1 MSARTDRINE
11 LARKAKVEELT
22 EEDKLE
28 QKALREEYIRNFRA
42 SMRGILNNTT
52 IVSPV
57 SEWVAKAIT
66 SYSLPLKCLYFP
78 SLISSIQLVY
88 HIFIKKAMLP

>member
-1 MSARTDRINE
+1 MEQSKLDRINE

-22 EEDKLE
+22 DEEKLE

-52 IVSPV
+52 IVSPDG
-57 SEWVAKAIT
+57 SKEKLADRAK
-66 SYSLPLKCLYFP
+66 KND
-78 SLISSIQLVY
+78 
-88 HIFIKKAMLP
+88 

>member
-1 MSARTDRINE
+1 MEQKKLDRINE

-22 EEDKLE
+22 EEEKLE

-52 IVSPV
+52 IVSPDG
-57 SEWVAKAIT
+57 SKEKLSGRAK
-66 SYSLPLKCLYFP
+66 KND
-78 SLISSIQLVY
+78 
-88 HIFIKKAMLP
+88 